1 MMYAD
6 SIHININ
13 MKQQLVDARRAR
25 SARGGAISNCPADT
39 WTRTN
44 WSSTGTQKVAALPPP
59 ARQSI
64 LKSQCPSIFTI

>member
-6 SIHININ
+6 SIHINMN
-13 MKQQLVDARRAR
+13 MRKRLVDARRAR
-25 SARGGAISNCPADT
+25 SARGAAISNCQADT
-39 WTRTN
+39 WTRTS